1 MVGIR
6 TNSWVKE
13 TISSRFDSILLN
25 KEFINFLSLDIF
37 LVDIDYQIKVTKKI
51 VLKINGSFF
60 PKSSM

>member
-13 TISSRFDSILLN
+13 TISSRVDSILLN

-37 LVDIDYQIKVTKKI
+37 LVDINYQIKVTKKI

-60 PKSSM
+60 PKSSK